1 MEIQK
6 KQIKVIGS
14 VRDRSDKYEH
24 DLTLAL
30 MKYEDVAVAY
40 YSDQDYNK
48 RILTHPTAEDLKD
61 RLATNLKKVK
71 NPYKDGYLWIKG
83 EFLDV

>member
-1 MEIQK
+1 MEKYRLNFKINEDQDAANINIYRDRISTFQVFLKKTISIMEIQR
-6 KQIKVIGS
+6 KQIKNIGN

-40 YSDQDYNK
+40 YSD
-48 RILTHPTAEDLKD
+48 
-61 RLATNLKKVK
+61 
-71 NPYKDGYLWIKG
+71 
-83 EFLDV
+83 

>member
-1 MEIQK
+1 MKKTISIMEIQR
-6 KQIKVIGS
+6 KQIKNIGN

-40 YSDQDYNK
+40 YSD
-48 RILTHPTAEDLKD
+48 
-61 RLATNLKKVK
+61 
-71 NPYKDGYLWIKG
+71 
-83 EFLDV
+83 